1 MSENRLPDYLDH
13 IQQAAT
19 DARSFVEGMAKDDF
33 LADKRTQQAV
43 IMSLIVIGEAA
54 TKVMDG
60 YVEFT
65 QAHADVPWR
74 SMRNMRNRMAHG
86 YFDINL
92 DVVWETVQE
101 WLPALLQQLPAV
113 RQDADDEDRNDNCE
127 RGSPMTVESR
137 IFSVAEYVQ
146 PSEGEPIRSVVL
158 ETRDSIIVV
167 WHVHPGQE
175 IAAHIHPHGQ
185 DTWTVLSGM
194 ADYFQGN
201 GIVRALREGEIAV
214 ARPGQ
219 VHGARNTGTEP
230 FVFVSVVASAN
241 AGFVLAE
248 R

>member
-1 MSENRLPDYLDH
+1 MISRRRNRYEREPPPDYLDH

-92 DVVWETVQE
+92 DVVWGDGT
-101 WLPALLQQLPAV
+101 
-113 RQDADDEDRNDNCE
+113 
-127 RGSPMTVESR
+127 
-137 IFSVAEYVQ
+137 
-146 PSEGEPIRSVVL
+146 
-158 ETRDSIIVV
+158 
-167 WHVHPGQE
+167 
-175 IAAHIHPHGQ
+175 
-185 DTWTVLSGM
+185 GM
-194 ADYFQGN
+194 AAGVAPA
-201 GIVRALREGEIAV
+201 IARRASGCR
-214 ARPGQ
+214 R
-219 VHGARNTGTEP
+219 
-230 FVFVSVVASAN
+230 
-241 AGFVLAE
+241 
-248 R
+248 